1 MKYFIAAFSFVA
13 LLTVQGCSHGKCDA
27 PKAGCEDGSCPTDKE
42 KDCKDGSCPKP
53 GAEGATSAC
62 PESCPMRGADGSCP
76 MHAGG
81 GGAGPCPM
89 HAGGDGAAPADCPM
103 HGKGMGGGMGHGHGA
118 GPCGGAGQGPGAAGL
133 NPVQQEMRMMVGML
147 ARAVMA
153 IGMRDVSG
161 VQHDLHRLH
170 AAKEATTAAV
180 TSGTYKLPKNPENV
194 ARFTQLDEDFHVLLG
209 KLVAASQANDVQGT
223 AEAVGQV
230 LANCTS
236 CHSEFRP

>member
-27 PKAGCEDGSCPTDKE
+27 PKAGCEDGSCP
-42 KDCKDGSCPKP
+42 KP
-53 GAEGATSAC
+53 AAEGATSAC
-62 PESCPMRGADGSCP
+62 PESCPM
-76 MHAGG
+76 HA
-81 GGAGPCPM
+81 A
-89 HAGGDGAAPADCPM
+89 GDGAAPCPM
-103 HGKGMGGGMGHGHGA
+103 HGPGPGAGA
-118 GPCGGAGQGPGAAGL
+118 GPCGGGGQGPGAAGL

-161 VQHDLHRLH
+161 VEHDLHRLH

-194 ARFTQLDEDFHVLLG
+194 ARFTKLDEDFHALLG
-209 KLVAASQANDVQGT
+209 KLVVASQANDVQGT